1 MTLDPSEE
9 AELDARID
17 AALEKLRKHAE
28 TAETKA
34 REAIARAC
42 EKAQAEYLAARDARE
57 AAKLAAHGP
66 FWWQDNEP

>member
-34 REAIARAC
+34 REARRAY
-42 EKAQAEYLAARDARE
+42 ED
-57 AAKLAAHGP
+57 AKLERLRP
-66 FWWQDNEP
+66 WWWGDNA